1 MTYITLHVVI
11 TSINLR
17 NDVSND
23 ADVSIATE
31 SNADTGP
38 LLVVFSNE
46 KRKLRSEKQE
56 LNDVIMHADAQYA
69 EMDDADAEVGARYEM
84 KN

>member
-1 MTYITLHVVI
+1 M
-11 TSINLR
+11 
-17 NDVSND
+17 
-23 ADVSIATE
+23 
-31 SNADTGP
+31 
-38 LLVVFSNE
+38 VVFSNE

-69 EMDDADAEVGARYEM
+69 EMDDVDAEVCARCEM